1 MKINI
6 KNRSRRLETIS
17 QGDILIFNDKNEIV
31 EKVDLQARALYTKR
45 IVKNN
50 DKHFPIKI
58 EKVAYN
64 DIEKI
69 NPNSYGQVY
78 DWTKRREVA

>member
-6 KNRSRRLETIS
+6 KNRCRRLETIS
-17 QGDILIFNDKNEIV
+17 QDDLLIFSDRNEIV
-31 EKVDLQARALYTKR
+31 EKVDLQSRALYTKR
-45 IVKNN
+45 TVKNN
-50 DKHFPIKI
+50 DKPFPIKV

-69 NPNSYGQVY
+69 NSNSYGQVY